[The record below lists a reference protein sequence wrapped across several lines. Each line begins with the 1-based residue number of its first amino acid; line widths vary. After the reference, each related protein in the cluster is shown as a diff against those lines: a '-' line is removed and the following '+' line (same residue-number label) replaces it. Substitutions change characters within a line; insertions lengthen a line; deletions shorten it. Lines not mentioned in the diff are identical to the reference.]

1 MVRAVGTIT
10 DSPLIK
16 IKGVDMMNNFEL
28 TNKEYIEE
36 ISSTGYIYTHK
47 CGAKL
52 IYMEND
58 DTNRV
63 YSIAFNTLPM
73 NDKGIPH
80 IMEHSVLCGSE
91 KYRVKDPFN
100 ILDKGSIHTYLN
112 AVTYSDKTVYPVAS
126 TNLTDF
132 DTMVKV
138 YTDAVFKPLIY
149 EREGIFRQEGWHSD
163 GKSLN
168 GIVLNEMKGVFSAPD
183 IVLRH
188 KLKKELFKGSDYVS
202 YSGGNPDNIPELDY
216 NEFLDFHRKY
226 YYGSNATFYFYGDL
240 DIEKYMEYLDKEYLC
255 NLEKRERFVSPDF
268 QPQSYDDTVVESEK
282 DGDNIMQVM
291 YTYGNVLDFE
301 KCLFMDILC
310 DAVCNVEDGQIKEEI
325 IKSGLGSMVEAINDD
340 SRYMPYLEI
349 TVKGSKEKN
358 LNKFKEIVEKCWE
371 NIAENGIEK
380 HKLQSV
386 INSYK
391 FFTMEQDF
399 GYKPVGLFYNLLL
412 HRSVMYGKD
421 DFEPMKMNKLFEA
434 VEKTDVKEFVKKY
447 LLGKGC
453 YGILIAGSKAEK
465 EEISIPPKNNESLEE
480 YRKTEDLPEEIAK
493 IHSIQVDEINK
504 KALHIPYE
512 VNEDNIF
519 APVKS
524 KEIVYVDLVFDVSVL
539 EKDELSRLG
548 LYKYIVNVFDKEVAT
563 DIDFYTG
570 GFSAYFS
577 ILRSKNDFK
586 PVIIFKIKAL
596 RENIFKALD
605 IFKKVICQ
613 KYNDCERLKNL
624 MEEYKQDLYE
634 TYEENGNSVA
644 YNTCLA
650 NISSSYAYEE
660 AVGGKNNYDYVC
672 DTSDIERTA
681 GEMESIAEKIFT
693 ASNMRYVITGN
704 SCDKEAVSSY
714 IENIKNNI
722 PVGEKYSRLVWTPEK
737 KNVAYS
743 VNTDVS
749 YNAIGCVYQKVSGVL
764 KVAKQIIT
772 SEYIWDNIRI
782 KGGAYGGG
790 CGFLNGK
797 YFYMYSYRDP
807 NINESYEVFK
817 KVGQYLAEKNIGE
830 KDLNRFIIGAV
841 NVEDAPLKNN
851 RINAIV
857 LRRHYNGVTQERLDL
872 RREEMLSVSPDKIRE
887 VGQELSTAMEN
898 MVISTVSD
906 QKSIEK
912 SQLFENIIVVK

>member
-1 MVRAVGTIT
+1 MRAVGTIT

-16 IKGVDMMNNFEL
+16 IKGVDVMYNFEL
-28 TNKEYIEE
+28 KHKEYIDE

-58 DTNRV
+58 DKNRV
-63 YSIAFNTLPM
+63 YSVAFNTLPT

-91 KYRVKDPFN
+91 NYRVKDPFN

-112 AVTYSDKTVYPVAS
+112 AVTYSDKTIYPIAS

-138 YTDAVFKPLIY
+138 YTDGVFKPLIY
-149 EREGIFRQEGWHSD
+149 EREGIFRQEGWNSD
-163 GKSLN
+163 GKKLN

-188 KLKKELFKGSDYVS
+188 KLKRELFKDSDYAN

-226 YYGSNATFYFYGDL
+226 YHGSNATFYFYGDL
-240 DIEKYMEYLDKEYLC
+240 DINKYLEFLDKEYLC
-255 NLEKRERFVSPDF
+255 NFEKRDRLVSPDF
-268 QPQSYDDTVVESEK
+268 QPQSYEDIVVESEK
-282 DGDNIMQVM
+282 DGDNIMEVM

-325 IKSGLGSMVEAINDD
+325 IKSGLGSMVEAVNDD
-340 SRYMPYLEI
+340 SRYMPYVEI
-349 TVKGSKEKN
+349 TVKGSKEKD
-358 LNKFKEIVEKCWE
+358 LNKFKEIIEKCWE
-371 NIAENGIEK
+371 DIAENGIDQ

-412 HRSVMYGKD
+412 HRSVMYGQD
-421 DFEPMKMNKLFEA
+421 NFESMKMNKLFDA
-434 VEKTDVKEFVKKY
+434 IEKIDVKEFVKKY

-453 YGILIAGSKAEK
+453 YGILIAGSKANK
-465 EEISIPPKNNESLEE
+465 EEVPVPPKNNKPLDE
-480 YRKTEDLPEEIAK
+480 YRKMEDTPEEVAK
-493 IHSIQVDEINK
+493 IHSIQVSEIDK
-504 KALHIPYE
+504 KALYIPYE

-524 KEIVYVDLVFDVSVL
+524 KEIVYVDLVFDVSAL

-548 LYKYIVNVFDKEVAT
+548 LYKYIVNVFDKDVAT

-577 ILRSKNDFK
+577 TLKSKTDFE

-613 KYNDCERLKNL
+613 KYSDYERLKNL

-634 TYEENGNSVA
+634 TYEESGNSVA

-650 NISSSYAYEE
+650 NISSCYAYEE
-660 AVGGKNNYDYVC
+660 AVGGINNYHYVC
-672 DTSDIERTA
+672 DTSNIEKTA
-681 GEMESIAEKIFT
+681 REMESLAEKIFT
-693 ASNMRYVITGN
+693 SANMFYVVTGN

-714 IENIKNNI
+714 IEDIKKNI
-722 PVGEKYSRLVWTPEK
+722 PTGEKHQKLVLTSEK
-737 KNVAYS
+737 KNIAYS
-743 VNTDVS
+743 VNTNVS
-749 YNAIGCVYQKVSGVL
+749 YNAIGCVYKKVSGVL
-764 KVAKQIIT
+764 RVAKQIVT
-772 SEYIWDNIRI
+772 SEYIWDNIRL

-790 CGFLNGK
+790 CGFLNGN

-807 NINESYEVFK
+807 NINKSYEVFK
-817 KVGQYLAEKNIGE
+817 NVGNYLSEIDMDEKH
-830 KDLNRFIIGAV
+830 LNRFIIGAV

-851 RINAIV
+851 RINSIV

-872 RREEMLSVSPDKIRE
+872 RREEMLSVSLNDIRE
-887 VGQELSTAMEN
+887 VGQELTTAMEN
-898 MVISTVSD
+898 IVMSTVSD
-906 QKSIEK
+906 QTSIEK
-912 SQLFENIIVVK
+912 SELFKNIIVVK

>member
-202 YSGGNPDNIPELDY
+202 YSGGNPDNIPELGY

-358 LNKFKEIVEKCWE
+358 LNKFKETVEKCWE
-371 NIAENGIEK
+371 NIAENGIEE

-453 YGILIAGSKAEK
+453 YGILIVGSKTEK

-480 YRKTEDLPEEIAK
+480 YRKTEDLSEEIAK

-577 ILRSKNDFK
+577 ILRGKNDFK

-714 IENIKNNI
+714 IENIKNTI

-887 VGQELSTAMEN
+887 IGQELSTAMEN

>member
-202 YSGGNPDNIPELDY
+202 YSGGNPDNIPELGY

-714 IENIKNNI
+714 IENIKNTI

-887 VGQELSTAMEN
+887 IGQELSTAMEN
-898 MVISTVSD
+898 TVISTVSD